1 MIFVKRI
8 AGAAAL
14 GAALLLGSSLLA
26 LPAQAVPTQITELP
40 PQRYTVTLQEHS
52 ECIAP
57 DNCTN
62 WVTATG
68 EGLLD
73 LTSLNLLS
81 STGIASAVILP
92 AGAAVITGPPG
103 QNAVNL
109 FSGPITGPTSFGS
122 GTAEAIPDS
131 GTGSIVGIA
140 YGHSQGG
147 SNMFFLVVP
156 AGPPFSGQV
165 DFTNTSR
172 FDTLGTFSSLGVTP
186 GTYVWYWGSAP
197 GDSVTLVIG
206 GSDAVPSISEPA
218 SAALLGMAL
227 AGLLLA
233 GAIRRAQHSA

>member
-1 MIFVKRI
+1 MLM
-8 AGAAAL
+8 AELDGAQNKIHP
-14 GAALLLGSSLLA
+14 GD
-26 LPAQAVPTQITELP
+26 PM
-40 PQRYTVTLQEHS
+40 
-52 ECIAP
+52 
-57 DNCTN
+57 DKTN

-92 AGAAVITGPPG
+92 AGAVVITGPPG
-103 QNAVNL
+103 QNSVNI

-131 GTGSIVGIA
+131 GTGSIVGID

-147 SNMFFLVVP
+147 SNMFLLVVP

-165 DFTNTSR
+165 DFTNASR

-186 GTYVWYWGSAP
+186 GTYQNCDQSSSSGWTRRKSA
-197 GDSVTLVIG
+197 
-206 GSDAVPSISEPA
+206 
-218 SAALLGMAL
+218 
-227 AGLLLA
+227 
-233 GAIRRAQHSA
+233 